1 MRHGLK
7 WAWIVL
13 VVTGCAVLPPAE
25 DGEGRL
31 PEDPM
36 AFVLEGKV
44 AWRHPEGRGSANMSW
59 TQEVGDS
66 FRLLLTGPLGQGA
79 VLLESHAGGVRLD
92 TPEGPRYADDADE
105 LLAATLGF
113 SVPVAQARYWV
124 LGVPAPVAVAGNPA
138 QVAERD
144 AHGRPA
150 AVTQSAWQIEWS
162 DRRLVDD
169 YALPRRVQLE
179 RGDTRL
185 TVVIGAWSL
194 AESGPLAALTAN

>member
-1 MRHGLK
+1 MRRFL
-7 WAWIVL
+7 ALALIAL
-13 VVTGCAVLPPAE
+13 VVTGCAVLPPVE
-25 DGEGRL
+25 EGEGRL
-31 PEDPM
+31 PEEPI

-44 AWRHPEGRGSANMSW
+44 AWRHPEGRGNANLSW
-59 TQEVGDS
+59 TQEDGES

-124 LGVPAPVAVAGNPA
+124 LGVPAPVGVAGNQA
-138 QVAERD
+138 QVSERD
-144 AHGRPA
+144 AYGRPA
-150 AVTQSAWQIEWS
+150 AVTQSAWRIEWS
-162 DRRLVDD
+162 DRRLVEG
-169 YALPRRVQLE
+169 YALPRRVELE

-185 TVVIGAWSL
+185 TVVIGGWSL
-194 AESGPLAALTAN
+194 AESGPPAALSAN